1 MELDEVVVKFP
12 VTQNESPPSSE
23 ESGGTPEARIIT
35 GRDVAIGIA
44 AVILTGSVMVY
55 LHTELDRIRTELSA
69 DINEVQ
75 TTVQENARGLAVVQ
89 TEIKALRRDI
99 ERVEDLAKNP
109 DQDADAQTTS
119 GPRTIRRRGTRSPI

>member
-1 MELDEVVVKFP
+1 MKFP
-12 VTQNESPPSSE
+12 VTQNESPPSPE

-35 GRDVAIGIA
+35 GRDVTIGIA